1 MGRYILKRIFS
12 SIITI
17 WFIMTLT
24 FILMKSIPG
33 DPFVSE
39 RAMTP
44 QVKAAVYAKYGLDKP
59 EFEQYLTY
67 MTNFLKGDFG
77 VSFNRIGLTAQ
88 DIIKGGFPYSLKIG
102 GWASLFI
109 IVVGIFLGIIAALR
123 QNKVSDRVVM
133 FISTL
138 GATIPSFVFATG
150 FLYFFSKKLGW
161 APSFGVGTWKHFVG
175 PVLCIGMFSLSYVT
189 RLTRTS
195 VLDVLQQDYI
205 RTARAKGLSEFRVIG
220 KHALRNALIPVV
232 TYIGPM
238 IAAIVTG
245 SFVIEKVF
253 GIAGIGSLFTTSIL
267 GRDYT
272 LIMGI
277 TVFFGIFLVT
287 AVLIVD
293 IVYVLIDPR
302 IKYD

>member
-1 MGRYILKRIFS
+1 MGRYIVKRIFS

-33 DPFVSE
+33 DPFLSE

-59 EFEQYLTY
+59 EFEQYITY

-77 VSFNRIGLTAQ
+77 VSFNKIGLTTK
-88 DIIKGGFPYSLKIG
+88 DIIEAGFPYSLKIG

-109 IVVGIFLGIIAALR
+109 IVVGILFGILAALR
-123 QNKVSDRVVM
+123 QNGVSDRILMLV
-133 FISTL
+133 STL
-138 GATIPSFVFATG
+138 GATIPSFVFAT
-150 FLYFFSKKLGW
+150 LYLYLFSKKLGW
-161 APSFGVGTWKHFVG
+161 APSFGVGTWKHYVG
-175 PVLCIGMFSLSYVT
+175 PVLCIGMFSLSYVV

-205 RTARAKGLSEFRVIG
+205 RTARAKGLSEFKVIS
-220 KHALRNALIPVV
+220 KHALRNALLPVV
-232 TYIGPM
+232 TYLGPM
-238 IAAIVTG
+238 IAGIVTG

-267 GRDYT
+267 SRDYT
-272 LIMGI
+272 LIMGV
-277 TVFFGIFLVT
+277 TVFFGIFLVV

-293 IVYVLIDPR
+293 IIYVMIDPR

>member
-44 QVKAAVYAKYGLDKP
+44 QVKAAVYAKYGLDKT

-77 VSFNRIGLTAQ
+77 VSFNKIGLTAQ

-232 TYIGPM
+232 TYVGPM